1 MFSTLIAFNLFI
13 SSMCCCSSSVTG
25 SGFNKYSLFFRLLFS
40 HSQVCV
46 AFINFS
52 FVIYANNVVTILFYK
67 EMQNKFEIPCLIQ
80 QKVLLSQ
87 VTKYFPDHS
96 SSHHPLVPS
105 PGHSSICPWRKQAML
120 RHYSPLSSP
129 SPPKN
134 NQRDLLK
141 TEIKSCSSLLRP
153 LQWFSITYYSP
164 NFKFE
169 LCLLH
174 FVSCFLLSSSVHLR
188 CAGSFTSAVLS
199 ACCNLFLNR
208 VLANSFPSFKSFLSS
223 PLRRAVFRWPIWN
236 IFSSSLYPYFIFL
249 YIYHCLIVF
258 LLITYYLCFYG
269 KKGNTLRTV
278 TQYIT
283 VEWMNKLIIKWNI
296 CYHCNNELWSARML
310 RVLLGTDIKGQYGK
324 SWDNDKVHLIRRVS
338 LSRERMWSFI
348 ETIVMVTELILIMTA
363 VVM

>member
-1 MFSTLIAFNLFI
+1 
-13 SSMCCCSSSVTG
+13 
-25 SGFNKYSLFFRLLFS
+25 
-40 HSQVCV
+40 
-46 AFINFS
+46 
-52 FVIYANNVVTILFYK
+52 
-67 EMQNKFEIPCLIQ
+67 
-80 QKVLLSQ
+80 
-87 VTKYFPDHS
+87 
-96 SSHHPLVPS
+96 
-105 PGHSSICPWRKQAML
+105 ML

-141 TEIKSCSSLLRP
+141 TKIKSCSSLLRP

-169 LCLLH
+169 FCLLH

-258 LLITYYLCFYG
+258 FVNYILSVLLWEKRKHFENCNSIYYC
-269 KKGNTLRTV
+269 
-278 TQYIT
+278 
-283 VEWMNKLIIKWNI
+283 WMNEQTNYKMK
-296 CYHCNNELWSARML
+296 Y
-310 RVLLGTDIKGQYGK
+310 LLPLQ
-324 SWDNDKVHLIRRVS
+324 
-338 LSRERMWSFI
+338 
-348 ETIVMVTELILIMTA
+348 
-363 VVM
+363 